1 MVAVLSAV
9 CICLMPFVL
18 AALVIEGYLRMRD
31 RYQARVRERAIRE
44 ANGKV
49 VEFKKRE
56 AA

>member
-1 MVAVLSAV
+1 MVDVLAAFV
-9 CICLMPFVL
+9 ICLLPFGL

-31 RYQARVRERAIRE
+31 SYLARKRERAIRE

-49 VEFKKRE
+49 VEFKRRE